1 VGAELPH
8 NYDHDHLH
16 HDHNSSHYHDDSAH
30 HDHELVNDYNDLG
43 NVDDHDD
50 HRYAL
55 ASPFRVFTPSE
66 LGASAKVP
74 VL

>member
-1 VGAELPH
+1 VAVAALILSIASILVTVVAVYFGKR
-8 NYDHDHLH
+8 
-16 HDHNSSHYHDDSAH
+16 SA
-30 HDHELVNDYNDLG
+30 D
-43 NVDDHDD
+43 
-50 HRYAL
+50 AAKTAP